1 MVYEINEEIKKQ
13 DILKAERSIE
23 YLNNQIN
30 KTQLSEL
37 KERLYDLVQSQAETI
52 MLANASPEY
61 VFQTIDPAV
70 AAEQKHSPDRLL
82 ISMIGILVGFLLS
95 TILSVLFFFMNKKVR
110 LVIGLI
116 KEEIK
121 SSNMKSV
128 VGVLGLGYVG
138 CHLLL

>member
-1 MVYEINEEIKKQ
+1 M
-13 DILKAERSIE
+13 
-23 YLNNQIN
+23 
-30 KTQLSEL
+30 
-37 KERLYDLVQSQAETI
+37 QSQAETI

-70 AAEQKHSPDRLL
+70 GAEQKHSPDRLL

-116 KEEIK
+116 KRKRLKVQI
-121 SSNMKSV
+121 
-128 VGVLGLGYVG
+128 
-138 CHLLL
+138 